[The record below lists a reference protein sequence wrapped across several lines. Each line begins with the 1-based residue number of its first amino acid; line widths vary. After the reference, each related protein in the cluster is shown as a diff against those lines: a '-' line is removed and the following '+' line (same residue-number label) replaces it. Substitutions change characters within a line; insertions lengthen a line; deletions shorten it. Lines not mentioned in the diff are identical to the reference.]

1 MRAAQTE
8 PSMWN
13 RILVAS
19 LAASVL
25 VLSAVSGVSAEG
37 LNTEQWTAFAQQQPL
52 LSRLFVAHESSA
64 VASLFGKTVDQL
76 KSEVLERS
84 LAEVAAD
91 RNRSTSDVAAVMVD
105 SANRDLQ
112 LATALGLISHESR
125 ADLKAHFD
133 AVLPSLISA
142 PAPPV
147 VLFS

>member
-84 LAEVAAD
+84 LPRWLRTAIAA
-91 RNRSTSDVAAVMVD
+91 R
-105 SANRDLQ
+105 
-112 LATALGLISHESR
+112 ATWPQSWSIRRTAIFNSPQHLG
-125 ADLKAHFD
+125 
-133 AVLPSLISA
+133 
-142 PAPPV
+142 
-147 VLFS
+147 